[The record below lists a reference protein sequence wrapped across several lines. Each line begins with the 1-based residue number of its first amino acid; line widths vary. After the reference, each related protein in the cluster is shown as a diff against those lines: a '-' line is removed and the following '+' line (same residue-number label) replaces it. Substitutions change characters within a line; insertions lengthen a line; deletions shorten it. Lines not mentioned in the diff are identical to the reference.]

1 MVWILL
7 LYRALAVRYTREA
20 LYFPFSSEET
30 IPVWKILD
38 STCFFHRWYSFFLFT
53 IILYDLL
60 AIYGNQENTL
70 GNGSSCVKCVQIK
83 VFFFC
88 LFLLFLLQYVWNWLS
103 VDDMPLTFQVNDNLF
118 RFRYDKHKRVEL
130 TEERIH
136 LWNMNSCKF

>member
-7 LYRALAVRYTREA
+7 LYRALADTREKH
-20 LYFPFSSEET
+20 YIFPFSSEET

-60 AIYGNQENTL
+60 AIYGNQGNTL

-83 VFFFC
+83 VFFLSFLFIFVAIC
-88 LFLLFLLQYVWNWLS
+88 LKLIVSWWHAINLPSQWQFVPFSLRQTQTCWVDGRTDPFMEYEFL
-103 VDDMPLTFQVNDNLF
+103 
-118 RFRYDKHKRVEL
+118 
-130 TEERIH
+130 
-136 LWNMNSCKF
+136 